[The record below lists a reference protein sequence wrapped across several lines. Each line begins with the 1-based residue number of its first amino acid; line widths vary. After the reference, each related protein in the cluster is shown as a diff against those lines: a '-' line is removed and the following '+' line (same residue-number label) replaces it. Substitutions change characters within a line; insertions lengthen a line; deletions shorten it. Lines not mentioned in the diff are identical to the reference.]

1 MAVLCLRTV
10 CVTKQV
16 VSVVRSKVHFH
27 REHRRTESTQTVAT
41 ETTEN
46 TGGESAQ
53 AMFTKDLHVNC
64 P

>member
-1 MAVLCLRTV
+1 
-10 CVTKQV
+10 VTKQA
-16 VSVVRSKVHFH
+16 VSVVRSKVQFH

-46 TGGESAQ
+46 TGGNSAE
-53 AMFTKDLHVNC
+53 AMFTEDLHLNS